1 MTNCVPKNQS
11 MHSTQTGNKLSPT
24 PIYPVSNT
32 DTSTFSPTNT
42 PLLTLVPESIVKTI
56 QPLIEDPFNCKTP
69 CFLSITPGITSM
81 GEAKTLLSSLGLKHR
96 EGFDPLSGK
105 YFYSAGYKSV
115 SDSVSSVTLFSTNNI
130 VESIEITPVIAI
142 PADGSPREW
151 IAYSPETLIKKFGKP
166 SRVNFALDLGPIVTI
181 GMTIY
186 YDKYDL
192 IADYSVLDSSPESHV
207 SPRLCP
213 LVAPFDFVRIWIGPN
228 PPYAPSFHTE
238 TLKKAT
244 SLTIEQFIELMLG
257 DPEDACF
264 IIDASVFE

>member
-1 MTNCVPKNQS
+1 M
-11 MHSTQTGNKLSPT
+11 
-24 PIYPVSNT
+24 
-32 DTSTFSPTNT
+32 D
-42 PLLTLVPESIVKTI
+42 
-56 QPLIEDPFNCKTP
+56 
-69 CFLSITPGITSM
+69 
-81 GEAKTLLSSLGLKHR
+81 EAKTLLSSLGLKHR
-96 EGFDPLSGK
+96 EGFDPSSGQ
-105 YFYSAGYKSV
+105 YFYSAGYESV

-130 VESIEITPVIAI
+130 VESIEITPVITI

-151 IAYSPETLIKKFGKP
+151 TAYSPETLIKKFGKP

-192 IADYSVLDSSPESHV
+192 IADYSVLDSSLERHV